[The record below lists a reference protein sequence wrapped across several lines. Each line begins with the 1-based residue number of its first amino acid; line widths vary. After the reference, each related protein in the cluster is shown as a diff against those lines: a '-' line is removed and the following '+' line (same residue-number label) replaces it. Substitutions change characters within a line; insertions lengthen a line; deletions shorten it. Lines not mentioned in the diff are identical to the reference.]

1 VGEGETVGWWT
12 SKRRVKYRAL
22 VEKVG
27 CGMDGDSFITKEMAG
42 RRKHK

>member
-22 VEKVG
+22 VGEREVWKWLLYRNMKG
-27 CGMDGDSFITKEMAG
+27 KYNKI
-42 RRKHK
+42 RI